1 MDQVQELSDALP
13 MPKLPSFH
21 VEINQCG
28 YSTVRQQLV
37 KQAVEEFLYDVI
49 QTIHGDT
56 CFTEF
61 TDEFL
66 KEHVKSVSVVSDTDY
81 FSKYGQ

>member
-1 MDQVQELSDALP
+1 VSYLVLSVLCFIAF
-13 MPKLPSFH
+13 S
-21 VEINQCG
+21 
-28 YSTVRQQLV
+28 STVRQQLV
-37 KQAVEEFLYDVI
+37 KQAVEEFLSDV

-81 FSKYGQ
+81 FSKYGQVLNN

>member
-1 MDQVQELSDALP
+1 MLLSELQYLVLSVLCFIVF
-13 MPKLPSFH
+13 S
-21 VEINQCG
+21 
-28 YSTVRQQLV
+28 STVRQQLV
-37 KQAVEEFLYDVI
+37 KQAVEEFLSDVI

-81 FSKYGQ
+81 FSKYGQVLNN

>member
-1 MDQVQELSDALP
+1 MLLSELQYLVLSVLCFIAF
-13 MPKLPSFH
+13 S
-21 VEINQCG
+21 
-28 YSTVRQQLV
+28 STVRQQLV
-37 KQAVEEFLYDVI
+37 KQAVEQFLSDVI

-81 FSKYGQ
+81 FSKYGQVLNN

>member
-28 YSTVRQQLV
+28 YRYVIY
-37 KQAVEEFLYDVI
+37 LYV
-49 QTIHGDT
+49 QTHTAEYGSHVLIWKLTDSQGPILADT
-56 CFTEF
+56 CILF
-61 TDEFL
+61 
-66 KEHVKSVSVVSDTDY
+66 
-81 FSKYGQ
+81 